1 MHYRP
6 ADLDQTKL
14 SELHALESE
23 LDKTVV
29 AVESQCEPAAM
40 TPAELDKLKKAEDQL
55 GVVLVAY
62 ER

>member
-1 MHYRP
+1 MHYQP
-6 ADLDQTKL
+6 ADLDDNKL
-14 SELHALESE
+14 NKVKALESE
-23 LDKTVV
+23 LGKTVV
-29 AVESQCEPAAM
+29 AVASPCEPAAM